1 MKLFIFNREEDNAL
15 NFKDAVNYGIKLAV
29 EQNNP
34 LVKLMPVGKLRK
46 FERIYE
52 YDRHPLKQSKANFRV
67 NAVKSEDGIWR
78 EWPTGL
84 NLKLTFLLKFIH
96 RIGYQTKQTLLLLF

>member
-46 FERIYE
+46 FERVYE

-84 NLKLTFLLKFIH
+84 NLIN
-96 RIGYQTKQTLLLLF
+96 ISISIEIYS

>member
-1 MKLFIFNREEDNAL
+1 M

-46 FERIYE
+46 FERVYE
-52 YDRHPLKQSKANFRV
+52 YDRRFLKQNKANYRV

-84 NLKLTFLLKFIH
+84 NFYHL
-96 RIGYQTKQTLLLLF
+96 